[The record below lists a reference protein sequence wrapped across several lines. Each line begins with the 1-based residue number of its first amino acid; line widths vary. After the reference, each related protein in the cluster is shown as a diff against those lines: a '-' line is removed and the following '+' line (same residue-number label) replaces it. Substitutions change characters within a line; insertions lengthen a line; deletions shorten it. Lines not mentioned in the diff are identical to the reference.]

1 MEQRLSLVGLGV
13 RDLER
18 AKRFYV
24 DGLGWR
30 PSSASTDQICF
41 IQLGGIALALYSWDA
56 LAEEAGLE
64 AEGSGFRG
72 VTLAHNARSREDVD
86 AVLELAEKAGA
97 EITKPAEDVF
107 WGGYS
112 GYFRDPEGHLWEVAW
127 NPFFAIDE
135 AGNLALPEPN

>member
-30 PSSASTDQICF
+30 PSAASTDQICF